1 MTGHRPGD
9 GINRWRNASPAMP
22 ARDNGTM
29 AEHTQ
34 LIDAINICT
43 SIRSYDPDPI
53 DDDTAR
59 QLDMTI
65 DAVNMLADAHIQ
77 LVRDQP
83 AVFADANASGHLN
96 NAANY
101 LAVAVRRTTTG
112 PASAPASTPNAWC
125 WRPRCGAWAPA
136 GSAAAGT
143 AAKRPAI
150 AGCPPARSCIWAWSS
165 GIRNGISTAWRRAI
179 PSWWRSAMRTASRR
193 HTSSSPRR

>member
-9 GINRWRNASPAMP
+9 GINRWRNASPAVP

-77 LVRDQP
+77 LVPTSRP
-83 AVFADANASGHLN
+83 CS
-96 NAANY
+96 
-101 LAVAVRRTTTG
+101 
-112 PASAPASTPNAWC
+112 PTP
-125 WRPRCGAWAPA
+125 
-136 GSAAAGT
+136 T
-143 AAKRPAI
+143 
-150 AGCPPARSCIWAWSS
+150 PPD
-165 GIRNGISTAWRRAI
+165 T
-179 PSWWRSAMRTASRR
+179 
-193 HTSSSPRR
+193 